1 MCIFLWQFHRP
12 EVALCGGRDV
22 KIQLLS
28 NLAIKR
34 SECILMLLLLSVVFC
49 FLFLSF
55 VLFVFLN
62 KGVLTWNLQHWVRII
77 YCVVVNILF
86 DFLSCQAQVSCALDW
101 HVPCTLAKIAMIS
114 HPKILPVSTTLFHV
128 ISFLKHYQALSKNVL
143 KM

>member
-1 MCIFLWQFHRP
+1 MHSYVVVVVSFL
-12 EVALCGGRDV
+12 
-22 KIQLLS
+22 
-28 NLAIKR
+28 
-34 SECILMLLLLSVVFC
+34 
-49 FLFLSF
+49 LFLSF

-86 DFLSCQAQVSCALDW
+86 DLLSCQAQISCALDW
-101 HVPCTLAKIAMIS
+101 HVPCTLAIAMIP
-114 HPKILPVSTTLFHV
+114 HPKILPVSATLFHV